1 MTGTADGTDPFPG
14 PIASP
19 RLLAPGQGSPTMF
32 RTRLAGAAL
41 ITFIFLPG
49 CGILCGDRPRL
60 CERWR
65 SRHDTPVSFPGDAGC
80 GTTVIPPNGGMMG
93 APIMIGPGGYPY
105 GETLPQP
112 GYTMPNIPKAGI
124 IESPG
129 ENKGKQFDPDRASRT
144 GPVLMIPANGSK

>member
-1 MTGTADGTDPFPG
+1 
-14 PIASP
+14 
-19 RLLAPGQGSPTMF
+19 MF

-41 ITFIFLPG
+41 ITFVLLPG

-65 SRHDTPVSFPGDAGC
+65 SRGEACPVSYPGGDPGC
-80 GTTVIPPNGGMMG
+80 GGMVIPPNGGMMG
-93 APIMIGPGGYPY
+93 GAPIMIGPGGGYPY

-112 GYTMPNIPKAGI
+112 GYPMPNIPKAGI

-144 GPVLMIPANGSK
+144 GPVLMIPANNAK